1 MSILG
6 TRVVRIE
13 DRELITRGGTYVE
26 DLRDEALGGA
36 VHAMFVRSPIAHAR
50 ISSIDTSAARAAPGV
65 VGVYTIS
72 DIDLAPPVAH
82 GAPVAQPW
90 LADGVVR
97 YVGEPVA
104 LVLAEHR
111 YQLADAAELIDI
123 DYDPLD
129 AVASIDA
136 ALSEESVL
144 FPEVGSNLVR
154 THRDHF
160 DDTTFA
166 GCDVVV
172 SRTIVNNRVA
182 PAPLEVRGAACAW
195 GEDGRLTVWLSTQNA
210 QIGRDALAGG
220 LGVGAERVRVI
231 TPDVGG
237 GFGAKIGADPE
248 VVVLGWAAKRSGRA
262 IRWIETRSENLVS
275 MTHGRAQQNTITI
288 GGGRDGT
295 VEAFRLDVIQDA
307 GAYPRALFLPTLTEL
322 MGTGVYHFPKVEVG
336 SRAVVTNTTPV
347 AAYRGAGRPEATAAI
362 ERAMDLFAAEIGKD
376 PAEVRK
382 INFIRP
388 DEFPYQSP
396 TGANYDTG
404 EYAAALDKVLEA
416 AGYQE
421 LRAEQARRRDAGEKK
436 ALGLGIASYVEITGG
451 DGAGESGRV
460 DINPDGTVTAYT
472 GSSPH
477 GQGLDTTLAMLLS
490 DQLGV
495 PMSKITIRHGD
506 TDEVPRAVGTFASRS
521 LQLGGSAVRV
531 AADQVIDRARELAAD
546 LLEAS
551 PDDLELDVDEGVWR
565 VKGAPSGGRLSWSRL
580 ASQAEEPLSAD
591 VWFDKGIP
599 TFPFGSHLAVVEVD
613 TETGKVELTR
623 IIAADDAGP
632 VLNPV
637 TVRGQRH
644 GGLGQGAAQA
654 LLEVMNYDADGNP
667 TTATLADYSFI
678 SAVELP
684 DFELVESATATARN
698 PLGVKGIGEAA
709 TIGSTPAVHNAV
721 VDALAHLGVRHV
733 DLPATPLR
741 VWQALRAAVPS
752 GARSECARG
761 SRRAGEAASRSE
773 GVRK

>member
-13 DRELITRGGTYVE
+13 DQKLITQGGTYVE
-26 DLRDEALGGA
+26 DLREAALTGA

-50 ISSIDTSAARAAPGV
+50 ISSIDTSAAQAAPGV
-65 VGVYTIS
+65 VAVYTIS
-72 DIDLAPPVAH
+72 DLDLAPPVPA
-82 GAPVAQPW
+82 GAPVASPW

-129 AVASIDA
+129 VVTTIDA
-136 ALSEESVL
+136 ALADETVL
-144 FPEVGSNLVR
+144 FPELGSNLV
-154 THRDHF
+154 HQHDGQF
-160 DDTTFA
+160 DDKAFED
-166 GCDVVV
+166 CEVVV
-172 SRTIVNNRVA
+172 TQTIVNNRVA

-195 GEDGRLTVWLSTQNA
+195 GEDGRLTVWLSTQNPQLA
-210 QIGRDALAGG
+210 RGAIAGG
-220 LGVGAERVRVI
+220 LGVGEEQIRVV

-248 VVVLGWAAKRSGRA
+248 VTVLGWAAKRSGRA
-262 IRWIETRSENLVS
+262 IRWAETRSENLVA

-288 GGGRDGT
+288 GGRRDGT

-322 MGTGVYHFPKVEVG
+322 MGTGVYHFPKVEAA
-336 SRAVVTNTTPV
+336 SRAVVTNTTPIG
-347 AAYRGAGRPEATAAI
+347 AYRGAGRPEASAAI
-362 ERAMDLFAAEIGKD
+362 ERAIDVFAAEIGKD

-404 EYAAALDKVLEA
+404 EYSAALDKVLEA
-416 AGYQE
+416 AGYAE
-421 LRAEQARRRDAGEKK
+421 LRAEQARRREAGEVK

-451 DGAGESGRV
+451 DGGGESGRV

-495 PMSKITIRHGD
+495 AMDKITVKHGD
-506 TDEVPRAVGTFASRS
+506 TDEIPRAVGTFGSRS
-521 LQLGGSAVRV
+521 LQLGGSAVKA

-565 VKGAPSGGRLSWSRL
+565 VKGVPSGGQLSWSQL
-580 ASQAEEPLSAD
+580 AEQIEEPLSAD
-591 VWFDKGIP
+591 VWFDKGTP

-613 TETGKVELTR
+613 TETGKVELMR

-637 TVRGQRH
+637 TFRGQRH

-654 LLEVMNYDADGNP
+654 LLEVMSYDADGNP
-667 TTATLADYSFI
+667 TTSTLADYSFI

-684 DFELVESATATARN
+684 DFELVDSATPTTRN

-721 VDALAHLGVRHV
+721 VDALAHLGVRHL
-733 DLPATPLR
+733 DMPTTPQR
-741 VWQALRAAVPS
+741 VWEALSV
-752 GARSECARG
+752 RG
-761 SRRAGEAASRSE
+761 E
-773 GVRK
+773 GK